1 MSSREESRRIE
12 NSRLATTQGP
22 GQNATRKPHSQETAT
37 REAGRKVV
45 STARPPRVK
54 EKGLGVRKKW
64 SGGEKKKGREVKKKS
79 PGVKIIGFGGWKNKL
94 VGGVK
99 EISFPR
105 VNKIGFGG

>member
-22 GQNATRKPHSQETAT
+22 GQNATRKPHGQETAT

-45 STARPPRVK
+45 ARARPPRVK

-64 SGGEKKKGREVKKKS
+64 SGGEKKRDGRLKKKC
-79 PGVKIIGFGGWKNKL
+79 GG
-94 VGGVK
+94 
-99 EISFPR
+99 
-105 VNKIGFGG
+105 

>member
-22 GQNATRKPHSQETAT
+22 GQNATRKPHGQETAT

-45 STARPPRVK
+45 ATARPPRVK

-64 SGGEKKKGREVKKKS
+64 SGGEKKGTGGKKKKS
-79 PGVKIIGFGGWKNKL
+79 GG
-94 VGGVK
+94 
-99 EISFPR
+99 
-105 VNKIGFGG
+105 